1 MAICAWMR
9 GLDCLAVFANN
20 AVEDSDGDKLV
31 PVGGF
36 ISRDEKRQSFW
47 CSPDVA
53 TSHDFAIGQWQVI
66 IVVAL
71 LGIFAIVVAAIAV
84 VFASQ
89 RRNKDSWQ
97 RPVLSLVSCLRPL
110 SAPVLTPVLTPLP
123 PPLRCVALSPPPSPP
138 PPREEAGSSGE
149 VV

>member
-1 MAICAWMR
+1 M
-9 GLDCLAVFANN
+9 AVFANN

-84 VFASQ
+84 VFSSQ
-89 RRNKDSWQ
+89 RRNKDSRQ
-97 RPVLSLVSCLRPL
+97 RPLLSLVSCLRPL
-110 SAPVLTPVLTPLP
+110 SAPVLAPVLTPVLT
-123 PPLRCVALSPPPSPP
+123 PPLRCVALSPPPPSPP
-138 PPREEAGSSGE
+138 PPREEAGSSGK